1 MKIEKTQSKK
11 HLVLAGAGHAH
22 LTVLLKLRDIT
33 AKGHT
38 ATVISQSAY
47 HYYSGMGPGM
57 LSGFYKPQEIR
68 FHIKKMVEERGASFI
83 EDSVI
88 SIDPAKRIL
97 LLQSGAQ
104 IPYDVVSFN
113 IGSDIF
119 QDNVVISGEN
129 VFPVKPII
137 NLLQARKR
145 ILESFRD
152 RTANILVVGGG
163 PAGLEISAN
172 VWKLMHDNKIRGKIT
187 VVCGERMLNN
197 FPERARSIALKSF
210 RERGII
216 VSENV
221 SLRSLEKGDALLSN
235 GTTLAFDI
243 AFLAT
248 GVKPPAVF
256 RNSGLEIG
264 NDDGL
269 LVNDYLQSV
278 SHPEIFGGG
287 DCISLNDHLLPK
299 VGVHAVKE
307 NTILYNNLLT
317 MLEGGELLTY
327 TPQKNYLL
335 IFNLGNGRGLLWR
348 NPFVIDGSPVFWLKN
363 YIDRKFIRRF
373 QVSGELDEQ

>member
-1 MKIEKTQSKK
+1 
-11 HLVLAGAGHAH
+11 
-22 LTVLLKLRDIT
+22 
-33 AKGHT
+33 
-38 ATVISQSAY
+38 
-47 HYYSGMGPGM
+47 M

-68 FHIKKMVEERGASFI
+68 LHIKKMAEDRGASFI

-88 SIDPAKRIL
+88 GIDPAKRML
-97 LLQSGAQ
+97 MLQSKVQ
-104 IPYDVVSFN
+104 IQYDVVSFN
-113 IGSDIF
+113 IGSDIR
-119 QDNVVISGEN
+119 QENVVISGEN

-145 ILESFRD
+145 ILESFKD
-152 RTANILVVGGG
+152 RTAGILVVGGG
-163 PAGLEISAN
+163 PAGLEITAN
-172 VWKLMHDNKIRGKIT
+172 VWKLMQDNTIRGKIT
-187 VVCGERMLNN
+187 FVCGERMLNS
-197 FPERARSIALKSF
+197 FPERARTIALKSLK
-210 RERGII
+210 ERGIR
-216 VSENV
+216 VLEKA
-221 SLRSLEKGDALLSN
+221 SLRSLEKGSASLSN
-235 GTTLAFDI
+235 GATLAFDI

-256 RNSGLEIG
+256 RDSGFAIG

-287 DCISLNDHLLPK
+287 DCISLKDHPLPK

-327 TPQKNYLL
+327 KPQKNYLL

-348 NPFVIDGSPVFWLKN
+348 NPFVINGRLVFWLKN

>member
-1 MKIEKTQSKK
+1 MKVEKTQSKK

-22 LTVLLKLRDIT
+22 LTVLLKLRDFT
-33 AKGHT
+33 GKGHKVT
-38 ATVISQSAY
+38 AISPSAY

-57 LSGFYKPQEIR
+57 LSGFYNPQEIR
-68 FHIKKMVEERGASFI
+68 FHIKRMVEDRGASFV

-88 SIDPAKRIL
+88 GIDPAKRIL
-97 LLQSGAQ
+97 MLKSGIQ
-104 IPYDVVSFN
+104 MKYDVVSFN
-113 IGSDIF
+113 IGSDIL
-119 QDNVVISGEN
+119 QDNVVISGGGI
-129 VFPVKPII
+129 FPVKPII
-137 NLLQARKR
+137 NLLKARR
-145 ILESFRD
+145 LILESFKD
-152 RTANILVVGGG
+152 RTAGILVIGGG

-172 VWKLMHDNKIRGKIT
+172 IWKLMQDNNIGGKIT
-187 VVCGERMLNN
+187 VVCGERMLNG
-197 FPERARSIALKSF
+197 FPGRARTIALKSI
-210 RERGII
+210 RERGIMVI
-216 VSENV
+216 ENV
-221 SLRSLEKGDALLSN
+221 SLRSLEKGSALLSN
-235 GTTLAFDI
+235 GTTLAFDV

-256 RNSGLEIG
+256 RNSGLETG
-264 NDDGL
+264 KDDGL

-287 DCISLNDHLLPK
+287 DCISLKDNPLPK

-317 MLEGGELLTY
+317 MLEGGELMTY

-348 NPFVIDGSPVFWLKN
+348 NSFVIDGRPVFWLKN
-363 YIDRKFIRRF
+363 YIDRKFMRKN

>member
-22 LTVLLKLRDIT
+22 LTVLLKLRDVT

-38 ATVISQSAY
+38 ATVISPSAY
-47 HYYSGMGPGM
+47 FYYSGMGPGM

-68 FHIKKMVEERGASFI
+68 FHIKKMVEDRGASFI

-97 LLQSGAQ
+97 LLRSGIQ
-104 IPYDVVSFN
+104 MQYDVVSFN
-113 IGSDIF
+113 IGSGIR
-119 QDNVVISGEN
+119 QDNVAVSGES

-145 ILESFRD
+145 ILESFKD
-152 RTANILVVGGG
+152 RTAGILVVGGG

-172 VWKLMHDNKIRGKIT
+172 VWKLMQDNNISGKIT
-187 VVCGERMLNN
+187 FVCGERMLKG
-197 FPERARSIALKSF
+197 FPERARTIALKSLK
-210 RERGII
+210 ERGITVI
-216 VSENV
+216 EKA
-221 SLRSLEKGDALLSN
+221 SLRSLEKGIASLSN
-235 GTTLAFDI
+235 GATLAFDI

-256 RNSGLEIG
+256 RDSGLETG

-269 LVNDYLQSV
+269 LVNDSLQSV

-287 DCISLNDHLLPK
+287 DCISLKDHPLPK

-317 MLEGGELLTY
+317 MIEGGELLTY

-348 NPFVIDGSPVFWLKN
+348 NPFVIDGRPVFWLKN
-363 YIDRKFIRRF
+363 YIDRKFMRKF